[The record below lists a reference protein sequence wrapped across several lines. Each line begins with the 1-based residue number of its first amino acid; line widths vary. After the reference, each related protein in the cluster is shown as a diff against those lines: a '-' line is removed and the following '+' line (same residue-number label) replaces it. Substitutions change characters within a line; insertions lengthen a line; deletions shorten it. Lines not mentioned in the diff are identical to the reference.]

1 MHIAHQENMD
11 VHDILM
17 GTHFVAPGLQECN
30 RSRSLQPKEP
40 RGLEPWLLP
49 ETRRAE
55 LLGSSGCYWN
65 VFAVGTSKGVTNKKC
80 NFTKNSPFFPPAS
93 NLFFRCHDWISVSGV
108 KNSINMFHNAS
119 NGFVWRLGT
128 TKSIAGSS
136 NPHENGALTGA
147 NSLAFSRPNHCAHEP
162 TVAKNSRIQKSSS

>member
-1 MHIAHQENMD
+1 MWVVLNAYCSPRKHGRPWYSYGDSLRSSWAS
-11 VHDILM
+11 
-17 GTHFVAPGLQECN
+17 GCN

-93 NLFFRCHDWISVSGV
+93 NLFSGV
-108 KNSINMFHNAS
+108 MI
-119 NGFVWRLGT
+119 GFRFQVWKTRSTCFTMLQMGLSEDWVRLNPLQAPVIP
-128 TKSIAGSS
+128 TKMG
-136 NPHENGALTGA
+136 P
-147 NSLAFSRPNHCAHEP
+147 
-162 TVAKNSRIQKSSS
+162 